1 MKIVGFLSEKKF
13 WVVKRLEG
21 GEKRENKICLKIYHI
36 NPIKLKTRNFH
47 KLPSCKTTREKYL
60 WSTNFSREDFTREI
74 VVKVFVWI
82 LRFHILPEP
91 FSFGFFTIHNIWSFF
106 INTSHFEI
114 GAWNFW
120 YFNFKHKPLAFWAP
134 YISIQVAFPFS

>member
-36 NPIKLKTRNFH
+36 NPIKLKTRNFR

-60 WSTNFSREDFTREI
+60 WSTNFSREDFTRET
-74 VVKVFVWI
+74 VVKQSWKSLSEFCVFIFCPNLFHLASLQFITFDHFLSTHLI
-82 LRFHILPEP
+82 LRSVPEIFDILIWWR
-91 FSFGFFTIHNIWSFF
+91 SLCLFGHHTYS
-106 INTSHFEI
+106 
-114 GAWNFW
+114 
-120 YFNFKHKPLAFWAP
+120 
-134 YISIQVAFPFS
+134 